1 MKDKTKNTPQVLLR
15 RALLVL
21 LDAAI
26 VAFSFYFALLLRAD
40 GAVEAGWWPHNR
52 ALLYENL
59 PWIVAVYIV
68 CFLAGGLYS
77 VLWKYAGERDLIR
90 LAGMIVVPTAVVYV
104 VNRRFI
110 HGVLFN
116 SANCMASVLIF
127 LFIGGSRLAWR
138 LFLNHP
144 LGERMRKVPA
154 KDPNRPVLIVG
165 AGEAGAW
172 AINVCKSNK
181 EYGHAVVAVD
191 DDPAKLNQT
200 IHGVPVKGTLED
212 IPELCNRYGIHS
224 IIIAIP
230 TLKGSKLSHVIDLCV
245 STHCAVQLLSDPQL
259 VGSGAPQQEVFREL
273 NPADFLSR
281 EEVTLDTDKISGYLT
296 GKTVLVTGGGGS
308 IGSELCRQV
317 MRFKPGKLLIFDI
330 YENCAYELQME
341 LQQKYGRDIPV
352 TVLIGSIRDKKRL
365 DEVFDT
371 YHPTVVFH
379 AAAHKHVPLM
389 EVSPAEAVKNNV
401 LGTKNLLVS
410 ASEHGVERFV
420 QLSTDKAVN
429 PTSVM
434 GCTKRICEMLIQTFA
449 GNTDMKCVAVRF
461 GNVLGS
467 HGSVIPLFEAQIK
480 KGGPVTLTDPNIVRY
495 FMTIPEAAQLV
506 LQAGALAESGNIYV
520 LDMGEPVRIMDL
532 AKQLIRFYG
541 YEPGVNMEIKI
552 VGLRPGEKLY
562 EELMMDE
569 EQDKMRRTQHN
580 KIFVASP
587 RTIDLAEFYEQL
599 QALEA
604 AAAAAVLGLLA
615 LNGCLPAGFLLPGGS
630 YVQCP
635 AAPVLS
641 GLLLVALAECGR
653 VADGADGT
661 VCGAA
666 FVTMLGLMLLETQLS
681 WFPLAVLPAAL
692 AGALTAFLLW
702 NFPPAK
708 LRPGKCGCLF
718 LAGAVG
724 CIPLSI
730 GYGELSVPLAL
741 PFWAEG
747 GMVLLQILF
756 YRATGRALFRTAP
769 LHRWLE
775 QRGAGAVNLFY
786 SMCILSACGLL
797 LAMRFVR

>member
-21 LDAAI
+21 MDAAI

-40 GAVEAGWWPHNR
+40 GAVEAVWWPHNR

-104 VNRRFI
+104 VNRCLI

-144 LGERMRKVPA
+144 LGEQLRKVPA
-154 KDPNRPVLIVG
+154 KDPNRPVMIVG

-212 IPELCNRYGIHS
+212 IPELCTRYGIHS

-245 STHCAVQLLSDPQL
+245 STHCAVQVLSDPQL

-330 YENCAYELQME
+330 YENCAYELLME

-389 EVSPAEAVKNNV
+389 EVSPAEAVKN
-401 LGTKNLLVS
+401 
-410 ASEHGVERFV
+410 
-420 QLSTDKAVN
+420 
-429 PTSVM
+429 
-434 GCTKRICEMLIQTFA
+434 
-449 GNTDMKCVAVRF
+449 
-461 GNVLGS
+461 NVLGS

-569 EQDKMRRTQHN
+569 EQNKMRRTQHN

-604 AAAAAVLGLLA
+604 AAAHNDEGVVRQLAAMIPTFTPTRENL
-615 LNGCLPAGFLLPGGS
+615 
-630 YVQCP
+630 
-635 AAPVLS
+635 
-641 GLLLVALAECGR
+641 
-653 VADGADGT
+653 
-661 VCGAA
+661 
-666 FVTMLGLMLLETQLS
+666 
-681 WFPLAVLPAAL
+681 
-692 AGALTAFLLW
+692 
-702 NFPPAK
+702 K
-708 LRPGKCGCLF
+708 L
-718 LAGAVG
+718 
-724 CIPLSI
+724 
-730 GYGELSVPLAL
+730 
-741 PFWAEG
+741 
-747 GMVLLQILF
+747 
-756 YRATGRALFRTAP
+756 
-769 LHRWLE
+769 
-775 QRGAGAVNLFY
+775 
-786 SMCILSACGLL
+786 
-797 LAMRFVR
+797 